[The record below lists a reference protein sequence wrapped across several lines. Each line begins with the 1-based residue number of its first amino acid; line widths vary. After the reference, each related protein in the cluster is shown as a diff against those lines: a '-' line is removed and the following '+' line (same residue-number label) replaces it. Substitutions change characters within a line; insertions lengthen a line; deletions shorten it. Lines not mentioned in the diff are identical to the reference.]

1 MSVALPGV
9 AAALVIGL
17 LIGLIAGYLGGKTD
31 NSMIVVMD
39 TMQAF
44 PAVILAL
51 TLLALLGASRTSVIV
66 VIAVAFAPN
75 YARVTRAL
83 VLTTKQ
89 NQFVEAARSLGAGSS
104 RIVGVHILPNVIAPL
119 FILLA
124 MDLPAAITL
133 EAGLSFLGLGVPP
146 PTPSWGVILQDG
158 FERVRERLL
167 ADPLG
172 GPDADGRDPRLH
184 LPRRDAPRRGRPE
197 ARRHAEVAQAVTE
210 PLLEVEGLEVRY
222 HVQEGALTA
231 LSDVSFRV
239 EPGEILG
246 IVGESGCGKST
257 LSSALLRLLPPN
269 GEITAGR
276 MSFKGQDLLPAER
289 RADAPAER
297 VGARD
302 DLPGS
307 AHEPEPDVHRR
318 DADDRRPEGAPGS
331 RGEERRGAA
340 TAGDRAARAGRHPR
354 RSGSPGRLPA
364 PVLRRACGSGS

>member
-1 MSVALPGV
+1 MAGPVALLKEVAGRPAGLFGLIVVGGLVVLAIFAPLIAPYDPAEQHIEDRLQGPSWDYLLGTDQLGRDILSRLIYGVRVALSVALPGV

-17 LIGLIAGYLGGKTD
+17 LIGLVAGYLGGKTD

-51 TLLALLGASRTSVIV
+51 TLLALLGASTTSVIV

-83 VLTTKQ
+83 VMTTKQ

-158 FERVRERLL
+158 FERVREIFWPILWAGL
-167 ADPLG
+167 TLMVVTLG
-172 GPDADGRDPRLH
+172 CTFLGETLRDVVDPRLAGT
-184 LPRRDAPRRGRPE
+184 RRWRRR
-197 ARRHAEVAQAVTE
+197 
-210 PLLEVEGLEVRY
+210 
-222 HVQEGALTA
+222 
-231 LSDVSFRV
+231 
-239 EPGEILG
+239 
-246 IVGESGCGKST
+246 
-257 LSSALLRLLPPN
+257 
-269 GEITAGR
+269 
-276 MSFKGQDLLPAER
+276 
-289 RADAPAER
+289 
-297 VGARD
+297 
-302 DLPGS
+302 
-307 AHEPEPDVHRR
+307 
-318 DADDRRPEGAPGS
+318 
-331 RGEERRGAA
+331 
-340 TAGDRAARAGRHPR
+340 
-354 RSGSPGRLPA
+354 
-364 PVLRRACGSGS
+364 

>member
-1 MSVALPGV
+1 MAVAAPTPRPRLAPIGRMAGPVALLKEVAGRPAGLFGLVVVGGLVVLAIFAPLIAPYDPAEQHIEDRLQGPSWDYLLGTDQLGRDILSRLIYGVRVALSVALPGV

-17 LIGLIAGYLGGKTD
+17 LIGLVAGYLGGKTD
-31 NSMIVVMD
+31 NSMIVIMD

-158 FERVRERLL
+158 FERVREVFWPILWAGL
-167 ADPLG
+167 TLMVVTLG
-172 GPDADGRDPRLH
+172 CTFLGETLRDVVDPRLAGT
-184 LPRRDAPRRGRPE
+184 RRWRRR
-197 ARRHAEVAQAVTE
+197 
-210 PLLEVEGLEVRY
+210 
-222 HVQEGALTA
+222 
-231 LSDVSFRV
+231 
-239 EPGEILG
+239 
-246 IVGESGCGKST
+246 
-257 LSSALLRLLPPN
+257 
-269 GEITAGR
+269 
-276 MSFKGQDLLPAER
+276 
-289 RADAPAER
+289 
-297 VGARD
+297 
-302 DLPGS
+302 
-307 AHEPEPDVHRR
+307 
-318 DADDRRPEGAPGS
+318 
-331 RGEERRGAA
+331 
-340 TAGDRAARAGRHPR
+340 
-354 RSGSPGRLPA
+354 
-364 PVLRRACGSGS
+364 